1 MHTSSFTSVVEMT
14 AEYHERTRQWERQI
28 AYEKHI
34 VRSVPVK
41 RIAVSATEPTNSERW
56 EPG

>member
-1 MHTSSFTSVVEMT
+1 MSVATMT
-14 AEYHERTRQWERQI
+14 AEYHERMRQWERQI

-34 VRSVPVK
+34 VCSVPVK
-41 RIAVSATEPTNSERW
+41 CIAVSAVEQTHDERW